1 MNLTTFFA
9 YVRRA
14 PFGGRLTQAQI
25 DGMNVIMAL
34 PWADDRHLA
43 YALATAFHE
52 TGATM
57 QPIKEKG
64 GKAYFTRLYDVAGS
78 RPELARKMGNVN
90 LGDGVRFCGRGFV
103 QLTWYVNYLKA
114 SRAVGVDLVKNP
126 DLAMRDDIA
135 AKVMFSGMSEGWFTG
150 KKLSDYFSASVDD
163 PVGARRII
171 NGTDKAQLI
180 AGYYKNFLDAIN
192 AANRDEQPA
201 DVKPAMAKS
210 DDVPVQQSGSAL
222 TMVGGLASGG
232 GLTAILGI
240 NNPYAFG
247 IAALLI
253 ILAAVAGFMFL
264 TGRWSVN
271 RKPTA

>member
-1 MNLTTFFA
+1 MNPTTFFA
-9 YVRRA
+9 YARQA

-25 DGMNVIMAL
+25 DGMNAIIAL
-34 PWADDRHLA
+34 PWDDDRHLA
-43 YALATAFHE
+43 YALATTFRE

-57 QPIKEKG
+57 QPVKEKG
-64 GKAYFTRLYDVAGS
+64 GKAYFTRLYDVTGS
-78 RPELARKMGNVN
+78 RPDLARKMGNVN
-90 LGDGVRFCGRGFV
+90 PGDGIRFCGRGFV

-114 SRAVGVDLVKNP
+114 SKIVGVDLVKNP

-135 AKVMFSGMSEGWFTG
+135 AKILFNGMTEGWFTG
-150 KKLSDYFSASVDD
+150 KRLSDYFSASVDD

-180 AGYYKNFLDAIN
+180 AGYHKNFLDAIK
-192 AANRDEQPA
+192 AAKKDDVPA
-201 DVKPAMAKS
+201 DVKPAMAKP
-210 DDVPVQQSGSAL
+210 DDVPVQQSSSAL

-232 GLTAILGI
+232 GLTAVLGI

-253 ILAAVAGFMFL
+253 VLAAIAAFMFF
-264 TGRWSVN
+264 TGRWTVN
-271 RKPTA
+271 RKPAA